1 MSHQLRESQPL
12 TYIQEFEFELTLK
25 SGESKEFEY
34 KFDGKTIEAEVE
46 YEFGDEKHEWTDERA
61 LQEVLG
67 LMAAMGIRLEA
78 SASLLADR
86 ALAAL
91 GVRWDQVEEIEL
103 EIAFSNGK
111 EIEYEYEAKDK
122 DSLEGD
128 DEDRERAPREVSERE
143 EPSD

>member
-12 TYIQEFEFELTLK
+12 TYIREFEFELTLK

-34 KFDGKTIEAEVE
+34 QFDGKTIEAEVE

-111 EIEYEYEAKDK
+111 EIEYEYEAKD
-122 DSLEGD
+122 SLEGD